1 LARES
6 RLALDCKGSRLLSL
20 HGQNLQ
26 PAPTDLAECEVLA
39 EQVQAQWNLGLDPI
53 PNLTQL
59 LEQHGIQLL
68 LLPLPAGVY
77 GLTNTYFEGEAA
89 RHPKAR
95 RGHSKGKRT
104 DKTVFVLLS
113 RQVPYQDSTVDDEA
127 LAVQRHAPRW
137 IKQLRKFGYLPKMA

>member
-1 LARES
+1 M
-6 RLALDCKGSRLLSL
+6 
-20 HGQNLQ
+20 
-26 PAPTDLAECEVLA
+26 LA

-59 LEQHGIQLL
+59 LEQHNIQLL

-113 RQVPYQDSTVDDEA
+113 RRCPTKIPRSMTKPSRCNA
-127 LAVQRHAPRW
+127 THHAGSSSCGNSAICPRW
-137 IKQLRKFGYLPKMA
+137 PEFASTAVKKSSRRRRGVGLAFIRLYFHGN

>member
-1 LARES
+1 
-6 RLALDCKGSRLLSL
+6 
-20 HGQNLQ
+20 
-26 PAPTDLAECEVLA
+26 VLA

-68 LLPLPAGVY
+68 LLPLPASVY

-113 RQVPYQDSTVDDEA
+113 RQVPYQDSTVDYEA

>member
-1 LARES
+1 MARES

-59 LEQHGIQLL
+59 LEQHTAFSCCSSHC
-68 LLPLPAGVY
+68 PLAFMG
-77 GLTNTYFEGEAA
+77 
-89 RHPKAR
+89 
-95 RGHSKGKRT
+95 
-104 DKTVFVLLS
+104 
-113 RQVPYQDSTVDDEA
+113 
-127 LAVQRHAPRW
+127 
-137 IKQLRKFGYLPKMA
+137 